1 MYFRYLSVYCTPY
14 HDVLNQLDDTIME
27 PQYCDIKAFEV
38 ADGPYNYKGPLQP
51 LKLVQSL
58 AGEVVFT
65 VEVFDSHQA

>member
-1 MYFRYLSVYCTPY
+1 MYVRYLSVYCTPY

-38 ADGPYNYKGPLQP
+38 AEGPYKGPLQP
-51 LKLVQSL
+51 LKLVQRL

-65 VEVFDSHQA
+65 VEVFNSHQA